1 MCPNGCRPDPALD
14 KYGRTDETPTET
26 LIREALEYQELYH
39 RERGS
44 SAEAKAARVKELL
57 AEIAATGSYTHTFDE
72 LQHGARVAWRHAP
85 KCANRKFWEELNLL
99 DHRHVDTPE
108 GMFLACL
115 ELLEVATLSC
125 VTTANIVVFRP
136 QTPGTQDGPRV
147 WNNQLLRYCGYKQPD
162 GSVMGDKAET
172 EFTTMLQASPWHQR
186 CQSGSEFGWEP
197 PPEDKRTRFD
207 MLPLLLQ
214 ANPEEE
220 PKLFTLPPQYVARV
234 PISHPDHPGFAEL
247 GLQWYA
253 VPAVSALELSV
264 GGLTYT
270 ACPFNGWYAVT
281 EIVRN
286 LTEEGRFDQC
296 PEVAK
301 LLGLSTKSD
310 GNMWRDQAIVTVA
323 QAVMHSFRSAGYG
336 MVDHHTLMKNFWS
349 WYHKE
354 TKARGWAPPGNWK
367 WIIPPISPTASRC
380 YLELAHMTEFTLKP
394 GYWYAP
400 LWRNY
405 LKRFKEIFK
414 DAGAAAVAASN
425 HAAVSHAVQDGTT
438 AVSSARPRIV
448 IAYASVTGTTA
459 KYAAAVAQVL
469 SGPLAVTLLNME
481 DFEPDGWSEALA
493 RSQLVVLMLSTYGPG
508 APPSTAGKFLAWMQK
523 GMAVGGDAHSVL
535 ANLPFTVL
543 GFGCTSYPRFC
554 AAADT
559 MFSIVSAVGATPMMP
574 ATKVDS
580 LSHEEVSVWRW
591 ARGLVAV
598 AQQRGLLGGEEAA
611 EALSRMPM
619 TEDGKPRPFV
629 QRFTLIHLEGVEGIR
644 PAADRFR
651 QEAAV
656 MEVKELRNKP
666 DGEPTAPATKQVVL
680 DVSDLPGGGLSY
692 LAGDELA
699 VWGENPAEAVEA
711 VAMALGI
718 SGTGL
723 DSMFLLQSVDKDK
736 NASSEEDEAAEQKG
750 DDSSG
755 LSSAPFPLPNSYR
768 TILTRY
774 VALSDVPSFEA
785 VQAMALYA
793 PEGSRLHALGAAYP
807 AYSDWVAATA
817 TRWCDVWKEFPEL
830 AGRLPPAVFFQL
842 VPVVKPRHYSISS
855 SAARHPGQLH
865 LTISRL
871 AYRLPTGE
879 QRSGFCSSF
888 LASRGPGDRVCV
900 RVLPTPGFRM
910 PLDPSAPVIM
920 VAAGTGIAP
929 FKGFWEERTARRATA
944 RILEEQDKEQRERQE
959 RIAATRAG
967 GAAAGGGEETP
978 TEARPSA
985 QPLSRVGGSGPCVLI
1000 FGCRSSVD
1008 DFIYRDTIQ
1017 AALSEGA
1024 LTRLMVAFSREPGQR
1039 KQYVQDV
1046 ISESGAELVPL
1057 LQSRACHVYVCG
1069 SSNMAQEAVMA
1080 FRRILG
1086 EKEFTALV
1094 EAGRYHEDVFG
1105 MVVPDH
1111 KAAAKAAAQKGVITL
1126 LGNARVTEVAELLDG
1141 GGLSLD
1147 GVDHCGS
1154 TLLHVA
1160 AQAGNAAVVDLLLS
1174 RGCGANVLD
1183 MYGCTPLQLARL
1195 NGHKAVAAAIEAAGG
1210 RLASRLVIEY
1220 FPVHAAVM
1228 TGDGAALR
1236 KAIEGGANLAAT
1248 EYHGLTPLHVA
1259 CAVDNEE
1266 ALKALIQA
1274 GAPLN
1279 ATTRRGLL
1287 PLQLALALQ
1296 RTSAAAI
1303 LQAAGAP
1310 LMVQQVVTAGAG
1322 AQGSAVAW
1330 DPNSAEN
1337 LSEAVGMSDEEL
1349 AALQASW
1356 SHISSASFPAESK
1369 QLVEEFGV
1377 KFFLGLFEQSPVL
1390 LSLFPFKDSDG
1401 KPVLAELRIHGLKV
1415 LTALGGFVALFD
1427 NFPLLK
1433 RTVDDLVD
1441 RHVAYGV
1448 EMAHYPLLFML
1459 LNRTLADTLG
1469 SRFDGPTE
1477 RAWTKVGVLVTGMA
1491 RTVYDRRAAAAAQ
1504 QVENGAKPPADEAA
1518 RT

>member
-1 MCPNGCRPDPALD
+1 MLRCFLGRRERAPGNGQTLGSTAPDAAAAPPLGCPASACTAVTEQAVTAAAPAPAGPPPVAPLPPAATCPAADAGGAAASSADEALQRARARVIACPFGHGSVGTGPFPGYVHGKHPEICPNGCRPDPALG
-14 KYGRTDETPTET
+14 KHGRTDETPTET
-26 LIREALEYQELYH
+26 LIREALEYQDLYQ
-39 RERGS
+39 RERG
-44 SAEAKAARVKELL
+44 SAEAKAARVKEVL

-85 KCANRKFWEELNLL
+85 KCSNRKFWEELNLL

-115 ELLEVATLSC
+115 EMLEAATLSC

-147 WNNQLLRYCGYKQPD
+147 WNNQLLRYCGYKQAE
-162 GSVMGDKAET
+162 GSVLGDKAEAD
-172 EFTTMLQASPWHQR
+172 FTAMLQPLPAQ
-186 CQSGSEFGWEP
+186 SEFGWEP

-214 ANPEEE
+214 VHPEEE

-253 VPAVSALELSV
+253 IPAVSAMELSV

-270 ACPFNGWYAVT
+270 ACPFNGWYSVT
-281 EIVRN
+281 EIMRN
-286 LTEEGRFDQC
+286 LTDESRYDQC
-296 PEVAK
+296 PEVARM
-301 LLGLSTKSD
+301 LGLETKSD
-310 GNMWRDQAIVTVA
+310 GNLWRDQAMVIVA
-323 QAVMHSFRSAGYG
+323 QAVMHSFRAAGYG
-336 MVDHHTLMKNFWS
+336 IVDHHTLMKNFWT
-349 WYHKE
+349 WYNKE
-354 TKARGWAPPGNWK
+354 KEVRGWAPPGNWK
-367 WIIPPISPTASRC
+367 WIIPPVSPTASRC
-380 YLELAHMTEFTLKP
+380 YLELNHMTEFTLKP
-394 GYWYAP
+394 GYWYTP
-400 LWRNY
+400 GWRSYQNRRREL
-405 LKRFKEIFK
+405 LKAARAALVGSQYA
-414 DAGAAAVAASN
+414 DLGNSMLGASMHPVPEGDN
-425 HAAVSHAVQDGTT
+425 LVG
-438 AVSSARPRIV
+438 SARPRV
-448 IAYASVTGTTA
+448 LIAYASVTGTTA

-598 AQQRGLLGGEEAA
+598 AQQRGLLGGEEAE
-611 EALSRMPM
+611 EALARMPIA
-619 TEDGKPRPFV
+619 EEGGPRPFV
-629 QRFTLIHLEGVEGIR
+629 QRFTLIHLEGTEDLR

-656 MEVKELRNKP
+656 MEVKELRRKSV
-666 DGEPTAPATKQVVL
+666 DGPTAPATKQVIL

-718 SGTGL
+718 SGKGL
-723 DSMFLLQSVDKDK
+723 DSMFLLQSRDGRSASGAKDESGPH
-736 NASSEEDEAAEQKG
+736 AARAEDSA
-750 DDSSG
+750 G

-768 TILTRY
+768 TILKRY

-785 VQAMALYA
+785 VQAMARFA
-793 PEGSRLHALGAAYP
+793 PEGSRLHTLGAAYP

-944 RILEEQDKEQRERQE
+944 RTLEEQEKEQRERQE
-959 RIAATRAG
+959 RKAAARAG
-967 GAAAGGGEETP
+967 GAVPGGRE
-978 TEARPSA
+978 
-985 QPLSRVGGSGPCVLI
+985 SRDGASLDSRSSTDTQGSSQRTFKATGPGPCVLI
-1000 FGCRSSVD
+1000 FGCRNSSE
-1008 DFIYRDTIQ
+1008 DFIYRDTIET
-1017 AALSEGA
+1017 ALSEGA
-1024 LTRLMVAFSREPGQR
+1024 LTRVLTAFSREPGQR

-1046 ISESGAELVPL
+1046 ISESGAELAPL

-1069 SSNMAQEAVMA
+1069 SSNMAQEAAMA

-1105 MVVPDH
+1105 VVAPDH
-1111 KAAAKAAAQKGVITL
+1111 KAI
-1126 LGNARVTEVAELLDG
+1126 
-1141 GGLSLD
+1141 
-1147 GVDHCGS
+1147 
-1154 TLLHVA
+1154 
-1160 AQAGNAAVVDLLLS
+1160 
-1174 RGCGANVLD
+1174 
-1183 MYGCTPLQLARL
+1183 
-1195 NGHKAVAAAIEAAGG
+1195 
-1210 RLASRLVIEY
+1210 
-1220 FPVHAAVM
+1220 
-1228 TGDGAALR
+1228 
-1236 KAIEGGANLAAT
+1236 
-1248 EYHGLTPLHVA
+1248 
-1259 CAVDNEE
+1259 
-1266 ALKALIQA
+1266 
-1274 GAPLN
+1274 
-1279 ATTRRGLL
+1279 
-1287 PLQLALALQ
+1287 
-1296 RTSAAAI
+1296 
-1303 LQAAGAP
+1303 
-1310 LMVQQVVTAGAG
+1310 
-1322 AQGSAVAW
+1322 
-1330 DPNSAEN
+1330 
-1337 LSEAVGMSDEEL
+1337 
-1349 AALQASW
+1349 
-1356 SHISSASFPAESK
+1356 
-1369 QLVEEFGV
+1369 
-1377 KFFLGLFEQSPVL
+1377 
-1390 LSLFPFKDSDG
+1390 
-1401 KPVLAELRIHGLKV
+1401 
-1415 LTALGGFVALFD
+1415 
-1427 NFPLLK
+1427 
-1433 RTVDDLVD
+1433 
-1441 RHVAYGV
+1441 
-1448 EMAHYPLLFML
+1448 
-1459 LNRTLADTLG
+1459 
-1469 SRFDGPTE
+1469 
-1477 RAWTKVGVLVTGMA
+1477 
-1491 RTVYDRRAAAAAQ
+1491 AAQ
-1504 QVENGAKPPADEAA
+1504 QGVMTRGMPAAADKAASPDSRKEAQSMA
-1518 RT
+1518 VSTAASS